1 MNKLNFIV
9 KVSICLKTLNSVLN
23 IWCCYV
29 LIYKLSN
36 LLMLK
41 TVSQRSR
48 INPFHKFLIMT
59 SSIAFLGTSKFLE
72 HSRRS
77 LCGGGCDGGGCV
89 AAGGGG
95 LCVWCACI
103 VFESPFSLPINTN
116 TVFW

>member
-9 KVSICLKTLNSVLN
+9 KVSICLKTLNSILN

-59 SSIAFLGTSKFLE
+59 SSIALLGTSKFLE
-72 HSRRS
+72 HSRRAYVVVVVMVVVV
-77 LCGGGCDGGGCV
+77 LLLVVEVCVCGV
-89 AAGGGG
+89 HA
-95 LCVWCACI
+95 
-103 VFESPFSLPINTN
+103 
-116 TVFW
+116 